1 MKLYSFTCLL
11 PEELQMKYYESIIRD
26 GFISDDLW
34 DNINDY
40 IKSTFKEVDNLEDEI
55 KDVLK
60 NLNTDN
66 RKVLY
71 EIIRSNNNSLYQSIS
86 SKLLNFED
94 IVNVDSKLLKTV
106 LDKYSTEDVFKASM
120 ASSPKV
126 KDIILSLIEERDST
140 NIRKESVPISEI
152 IKIQDSMIQDIND
165 ISA

>member
-152 IKIQDSMIQDIND
+152 IKIQDRMIQDIND

>member
-1 MKLYSFTCLL
+1 M
-11 PEELQMKYYESIIRD
+11 
-26 GFISDDLW
+26 
-34 DNINDY
+34 
-40 IKSTFKEVDNLEDEI
+40 
-55 KDVLK
+55 
-60 NLNTDN
+60 
-66 RKVLY
+66 
-71 EIIRSNNNSLYQSIS
+71 RSNNNSLYQSIS

>member
-71 EIIRSNNNSLYQSIS
+71 EIISVI
-86 SKLLNFED
+86 
-94 IVNVDSKLLKTV
+94 T
-106 LDKYSTEDVFKASM
+106 ASHC
-120 ASSPKV
+120 PKI
-126 KDIILSLIEERDST
+126 DGHFCPT
-140 NIRKESVPISEI
+140 
-152 IKIQDSMIQDIND
+152 
-165 ISA
+165 

>member
-71 EIIRSNNNSLYQSIS
+71 EIISVI
-86 SKLLNFED
+86 
-94 IVNVDSKLLKTV
+94 T
-106 LDKYSTEDVFKASM
+106 ASHC
-120 ASSPKV
+120 PKI
-126 KDIILSLIEERDST
+126 DGHFCPTTTGITAD
-140 NIRKESVPISEI
+140 
-152 IKIQDSMIQDIND
+152 
-165 ISA
+165 